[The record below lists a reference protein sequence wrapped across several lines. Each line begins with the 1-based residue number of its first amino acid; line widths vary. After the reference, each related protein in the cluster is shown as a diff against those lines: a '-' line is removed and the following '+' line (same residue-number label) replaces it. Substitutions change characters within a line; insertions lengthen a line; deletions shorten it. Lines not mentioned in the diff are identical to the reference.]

1 MKKLMNICLCMMTSL
16 LMVGCHQER
25 STVHILCPTGAP
37 SLALVGEYE
46 NITKDGNIQLVD
58 GTDQLIAELTKADS
72 EYDIIIAPINLGTQ
86 LIAKG
91 QTDYR
96 LQSVLTWGNLY
107 YVGTSQDALEK
118 TGELALFGEGAVP
131 QKIVET
137 VDIQTQLEPH
147 YYSSATL
154 VQQKLL
160 SGQVEVGMLAEPLAS
175 ATIAKAKQLGMNLSV
190 LVDLQKEYGTQ
201 GYPQAAM
208 FVKEGYQNDELFQAI
223 QDFTENNYP
232 DLKEKLESIG
242 IDQLGLPSV
251 DITVASI
258 ERQNVHYVEAH
269 QCEDEIKQFL
279 ELFNITYSSDML
291 VS

>member
-1 MKKLMNICLCMMTSL
+1 M
-16 LMVGCHQER
+16 
-25 STVHILCPTGAP
+25 
-37 SLALVGEYE
+37 
-46 NITKDGNIQLVD
+46 
-58 GTDQLIAELTKADS
+58 
-72 EYDIIIAPINLGTQ
+72 
-86 LIAKG
+86 
-91 QTDYR
+91 
-96 LQSVLTWGNLY
+96 
-107 YVGTSQDALEK
+107 
-118 TGELALFGEGAVP
+118 P

-137 VDIQTQLEPH
+137 VAIQTQLEPH

-175 ATIAKAKQLGMNLSV
+175 ATIAKAKQSEMNLSV